1 MAEVYASIGT
11 RSDIAIANGDSKLP
25 ASASGSGTF
34 ASPYSMTYGSS
45 PGDVGVGDKLAIT
58 DNTSHAGAT
67 FYYFVKSVSSN
78 TVEVVWMYEDSGSIG
93 KQNPASLQYTDEYGD
108 VVKAAHTYSRT
119 YDTVVEWEAGLNN
132 SNFYSAND
140 DLTGWMHSDSDF
152 TEENVIFNYTATTYD
167 SIKLT
172 VNEDDRQ
179 NGIEGQTGK
188 VVNKPDANPGGGTA
202 SIYNLSIDNFTIE
215 WIEIDMSSSTST
227 HIVVQTGTSNTQAR
241 INAVIQ
247 HILIHSWG
255 TNQTGD
261 PMHGI
266 LLRGGSGGYQH
277 IFNCILYDF
286 TESDDHVT
294 AFNLNP
300 SRATVKCYNN
310 TSYDM
315 TITTRT
321 DKVAAGYYWGSTGTI
336 NIKNCIAI
344 DSKNTAGSAPA
355 SSSLDFRRGAGS
367 TDCDFCL
374 SSDSTASTYGTNA
387 QTSKTAA
394 NTFEAGYPASCL
406 FIKSDSDAAGNG
418 TDLSSEANIDITE
431 FDRNSV
437 DVSWDIGAHQ
447 VTRTASSSS
456 KPAFLI
462 FLDT

>member
-11 RSDIAIANGDSKLP
+11 RSNIAIADGDSKLP
-25 ASASGSGTF
+25 SSASGSGTF
-34 ASPYSMTYGSS
+34 ASPYSLTYSSS

-58 DNTSHAGAT
+58 DNNNYPGVT

-78 TVEVVWMYEDSGSIG
+78 TVEVVFMYDDGSSG
-93 KQNPASLQYTDEYGD
+93 KQNPTSLEVADEYGD
-108 VVKAAHTYSRT
+108 TEKAGHTYSRT
-119 YDTVVEWEAGLNN
+119 YDNVVEWEAGLNN

-215 WIEIDMSSSTST
+215 WIEVDMSSSTST
-227 HIVVQTGTSNTQAR
+227 HIVIQTGTSNTQAR
-241 INAVIQ
+241 TNAVIQ
-247 HILIHSWG
+247 HMLIHSWG
-255 TNQTGD
+255 TNQTPD

-286 TESDDHVT
+286 QESDDHVT

-315 TITTRT
+315 TVTTNT
-321 DKVAAGYYWGSTGTI
+321 SKVASGYFWGSTGTI

-355 SSSLDFRRGAGS
+355 SSSLDFRRGSGS

-394 NTFEAGYPASCL
+394 NTFETPGSNML
-406 FIKSDSDAAGNG
+406 IKSTSDAAGNG
-418 TDLSSEANIDITE
+418 TDLGSEANIDITE
-431 FDRNSV
+431 FDRNGIDV
-437 DVSWDIGAHQ
+437 DWDIGAHQ
-447 VTRTASSSS
+447 VTRTASVS
-456 KPAFLI
+456 AGAALLLFI
-462 FLDT
+462 N

>member
-11 RSDIAIANGDSKLP
+11 RSNIAIADGDSKLP
-25 ASASGSGTF
+25 SSASGSGTF
-34 ASPYSMTYGSS
+34 ASPYSLTYSSS

-58 DNTSHAGAT
+58 DNNNYPGVT

-78 TVEVVWMYEDSGSIG
+78 TVEVVFMYDDGSSG
-93 KQNPASLQYTDEYGD
+93 KQNPTSLEVADEYGD
-108 VVKAAHTYSRT
+108 TEKAGHTYSRT
-119 YDTVVEWEAGLNN
+119 YDNVVEWEAGLNN

-215 WIEIDMSSSTST
+215 WIEVDMSSSTST
-227 HIVVQTGTSNTQAR
+227 HIVIQTGTSNTQAR
-241 INAVIQ
+241 TNAVIQ
-247 HILIHSWG
+247 HMLIHSWG
-255 TNQTGD
+255 TNQTPD

-286 TESDDHVT
+286 QESDDHVT

-315 TITTRT
+315 TVTTNT
-321 DKVAAGYYWGSTGTI
+321 SKVASGFFWGSTGTI

-355 SSSLDFRRGAGS
+355 SSSLDFRRGSGS

-394 NTFEAGYPASCL
+394 NTFETPGSNML
-406 FIKSDSDAAGNG
+406 IKSTSDAAGNG
-418 TDLSSEANIDITE
+418 TDLGSEANIDITE
-431 FDRNSV
+431 FDRNGIDV
-437 DVSWDIGAHQ
+437 DWDIGAHQ
-447 VTRTASSSS
+447 VTRTASVS
-456 KPAFLI
+456 AGAALLLFI
-462 FLDT
+462 N

>member
-11 RSDIAIANGDSKLP
+11 RSNIAIADGDSKLP
-25 ASASGSGTF
+25 SSASGSGTF
-34 ASPYSMTYGSS
+34 ASPYSLAYSSS
-45 PGDVGVGDKLAIT
+45 PGDVGVGDKLSIT
-58 DNTSHAGAT
+58 DNNNYAGTT

-78 TVEVVWMYEDSGSIG
+78 TVEVVFMYEDSGAVG
-93 KQNPASLQYTDEYGD
+93 KQNPTSLEVTDDYGD
-108 VVKAAHTYSRT
+108 TELAGHTYSRT

-140 DLTGWMHSDSDF
+140 DLTGWMHADSDF

-179 NGIEGQTGK
+179 HGIEGQTGK
-188 VVNKPDANPGGGTA
+188 VVNKPNANPGSEDK

-227 HIVVQTGTSNTQAR
+227 SVIVQTGTSNTQTK

-247 HILIHSWG
+247 HMLIHSWG
-255 TNQTGD
+255 TNQTPD

-286 TESDDHVT
+286 QESDDHVT
-294 AFNLNP
+294 AYNMNQ

-315 TITTRT
+315 TVTTRN
-321 DKVAAGYYWGSTGTI
+321 DKNATGYFWGTNGTI
-336 NIKNCIAI
+336 NIKNCIGI
-344 DSKNTAGSAPA
+344 DSKNTNG
-355 SSSLDFRRGAGS
+355 SSSAAMSQDFRRGSGS
-367 TDCDFCL
+367 DDCDFCL

-387 QTSKTAA
+387 QINKTAA
-394 NTFEAGYPASCL
+394 NTFEAGYPASGL
-406 FIKSDSDAAGNG
+406 FIKSDSDAVENG
-418 TDLSSEANIDITE
+418 TDLGTDANIDITE

-437 DVSWDIGAHQ
+437 DVDWDIGAHQ
-447 VTRTASSSS
+447 VTREAESSAG
-456 KPAFLI
+456 PAFI
-462 FLDT
+462 MFLDT

>member
-1 MAEVYASIGT
+1 MAEVYASIGS
-11 RSDIAIANGDSKLP
+11 RSNIAIADGDSKLP
-25 ASASGSGTF
+25 NVNFSGSGTF

-58 DNTSHAGAT
+58 DNTSYSGAT

-78 TVEVVWMYEDSGSIG
+78 TVEVVFMYEDSGSYG
-93 KQNPASLQYTDEYGD
+93 NQNPTTLDYTDDYGD
-108 VVKAAHTYSRT
+108 VVKAGHTYSRT
-119 YDTVVEWEAGLNN
+119 YSTVVAWEAGLNN

-140 DLTGWMHSDSDF
+140 DLTGWMHADSDF
-152 TEENVIFNYTATTYD
+152 TEENVIFNYTSTTYD

-179 NGIEGQTGK
+179 HGIEGQTGK
-188 VVNKPDANPGGGTA
+188 VVNKPNANPGSEDK

-227 HIVVQTGTSNTQAR
+227 SIIVQTGTSNTQTK

-247 HILIHSWG
+247 HMLIHSWG
-255 TNQTGD
+255 TNQTSD

-286 TESDDHVT
+286 QESDDHVT
-294 AFNLNP
+294 AYNMNQ

-315 TITTRT
+315 TVTTRN
-321 DKVAAGYYWGSTGTI
+321 DKNASGYFWGTNGTI

-344 DSKNTAGSAPA
+344 DSKNTNG
-355 SSSLDFRRGAGS
+355 SSSAAMSQDFRRGSGS
-367 TDCDFCL
+367 DDCDFCL

-394 NTFEAGYPASCL
+394 NTFETPGSDMR
-406 FIKSDSDAAGNG
+406 IKSDSDAVENG
-418 TDLSSEANIDITE
+418 TDLGTDANIDISE
-431 FDRNSV
+431 FDRNGV
-437 DVSWDIGAHQ
+437 DVSWDIGAYQ
-447 VTRTASSSS
+447 VTRTASVS
-456 KPAFLI
+456 AGAALLLFI
-462 FLDT
+462 N

>member
-11 RSDIAIANGDSKLP
+11 RSNIAIADGDSKLP
-25 ASASGSGTF
+25 SSASGSGTF
-34 ASPYSMTYGSS
+34 ASPYSLTYSSS

-58 DNTSHAGAT
+58 DNNNYPGVT

-78 TVEVVWMYEDSGSIG
+78 TVEVVFMYDDGSSG
-93 KQNPASLQYTDEYGD
+93 KQNPTSLEVADEYGD
-108 VVKAAHTYSRT
+108 TEKAGHTYSRT
-119 YDTVVEWEAGLNN
+119 YDNVVEWEAGLNN

-140 DLTGWMHSDSDF
+140 DLTGWMHSDSEF

-215 WIEIDMSSSTST
+215 WIEVDMSSSTST
-227 HIVVQTGTSNTQAR
+227 HIVIQTGTSNTQAR
-241 INAVIQ
+241 TNAVIQ
-247 HILIHSWG
+247 HMLIHSWG
-255 TNQTGD
+255 TNQTPD

-286 TESDDHVT
+286 QESDDHVT

-315 TITTRT
+315 TVTTNT
-321 DKVAAGYYWGSTGTI
+321 SKVASGFFWGSTGTI

-355 SSSLDFRRGAGS
+355 SSSLDFRRGSGS

-394 NTFEAGYPASCL
+394 NTFETPGSNML
-406 FIKSDSDAAGNG
+406 IKSTSDAAGNG
-418 TDLSSEANIDITE
+418 TDLGSEANIDITE
-431 FDRNSV
+431 FDRNGIDV
-437 DVSWDIGAHQ
+437 DWDIGAHQ
-447 VTRTASSSS
+447 VTRTASVS
-456 KPAFLI
+456 AGAALLLFI
-462 FLDT
+462 N

>member
-11 RSDIAIANGDSKLP
+11 RSNIAIADGDSKLP
-25 ASASGSGTF
+25 SSASGSGTF
-34 ASPYSMTYGSS
+34 ASPYSLTYSSS

-58 DNTSHAGAT
+58 DNNNYPGVT

-78 TVEVVWMYEDSGSIG
+78 TVEVVFMYDDGSSG
-93 KQNPASLQYTDEYGD
+93 KQNPTSLEVADEYGD
-108 VVKAAHTYSRT
+108 TEKAGHTYSRT
-119 YDTVVEWEAGLNN
+119 YDNVVEWEAGLNN

-140 DLTGWMHSDSDF
+140 DLTGWMHSDADF
-152 TEENVIFNYTATTYD
+152 AEENVIFNYTATTYD

-188 VVNKPDANPGGGTA
+188 VVNKPDANPGGGSA

-215 WIEIDMSSSTST
+215 WIEVDMSSSTST
-227 HIVVQTGTSNTQAR
+227 HIVIQTGTSNTQAR

-247 HILIHSWG
+247 HMLIHSWG
-255 TNQTGD
+255 TNQTAD

-277 IFNCILYDF
+277 VFNCILYDF
-286 TESDDHVT
+286 QESDDHVT

-315 TITTRT
+315 TVTTRT

-355 SSSLDFRRGAGS
+355 SSSLDFRRGSGS

-394 NTFEAGYPASCL
+394 NTFETPGSNML
-406 FIKSDSDAAGNG
+406 IKSTSDAAGNG
-418 TDLSSEANIDITE
+418 TDLGSEANIDITE
-431 FDRNSV
+431 FDRNSIDV
-437 DVSWDIGAHQ
+437 DWDIGAHQ
-447 VTRTASSSS
+447 VTRTASVS
-456 KPAFLI
+456 AGAALLLFI
-462 FLDT
+462 N

>member
-11 RSDIAIANGDSKLP
+11 RSDIAIADGDSKLP
-25 ASASGSGTF
+25 ASASGAGNFS
-34 ASPYSMTYGSS
+34 SPWSMTYGSS

-58 DNTSHAGAT
+58 DNTSYSGTT
-67 FYYFVKSVSSN
+67 FYYFVKSVSGN
-78 TVEVVWMYEDSGSIG
+78 TVEVVWMYEDSGSHG
-93 KQNPASLQYTDEYGD
+93 AQNPTSLQYTDDYGD
-108 VVKAAHTYSRT
+108 IVKAGHTYSRT

-140 DLTGWMHSDSDF
+140 DLTGWMHADSDF
-152 TEENVIFNYTATTYD
+152 TEENVIFNYTSTTYD

-179 NGIEGQTGK
+179 HGIEGQTGK
-188 VVNKPDANPGGGTA
+188 VVNKPNANPGDSSK

-227 HIVVQTGTSNTQAR
+227 GICIQTGTSNTQTK

-247 HILIHSWG
+247 HMLIHSWG
-255 TNQTGD
+255 TNQTPD
-261 PMHGI
+261 PLHGI
-266 LLRGGSGGYQH
+266 LLRGGSGGYHH

-286 TESDDHVT
+286 QESDDHVT
-294 AFNLNP
+294 AFNMNQ

-315 TITTRT
+315 TVTGSTSKYAT
-321 DKVAAGYYWGSTGTI
+321 AYYWGTNGTI
-336 NIKNCIAI
+336 NIKNCIGI
-344 DSKNTAGSAPA
+344 DSENTAGGGTA
-355 SSSLDFRRGAGS
+355 SHSVDFRRSGGS

-374 SSDSTASTYGTNA
+374 SSDSTASTNGTNA

-394 NTFEAGYPASCL
+394 NTFEAGYPASGL

-437 DVSWDIGAHQ
+437 DVDWDIGAHQ
-447 VTRTASSSS
+447 VTRTASSTAN
-456 KPAFLI
+456 PAFII
-462 FLDT
+462 FLDI

>member
-11 RSDIAIANGDSKLP
+11 RSNIAIADGDSKLP
-25 ASASGSGTF
+25 SSASGSGTF
-34 ASPYSMTYGSS
+34 ASPYSLTYSSS

-58 DNTSHAGAT
+58 DNNNYSGVT

-78 TVEVVWMYEDSGSIG
+78 TVEVVFMYDDGSTG
-93 KQNPASLQYTDEYGD
+93 KQNPTSLEVADEYGD
-108 VVKAAHTYSRT
+108 TEKAGHTYSRT

-227 HIVVQTGTSNTQAR
+227 HIVIQTGTTNTQAR
-241 INAVIQ
+241 TNAVIQ
-247 HILIHSWG
+247 HMLIHSWG
-255 TNQTGD
+255 TNQTAD

-277 IFNCILYDF
+277 VFNCILYDF
-286 TESDDHVT
+286 QESDDHVT
-294 AFNLNP
+294 AFNMNP

-315 TITTRT
+315 TVTTNT
-321 DKVAAGYYWGSTGTI
+321 SKVASGYFWGSTGTI

-355 SSSLDFRRGAGS
+355 SSSQDFRRGSGS

-394 NTFEAGYPASCL
+394 NTFETPGSNML
-406 FIKSDSDAAGNG
+406 IKSTSDAAGNG
-418 TDLSSEANIDITE
+418 TDLGSEANIDITE
-431 FDRNSV
+431 FDRNGIDV
-437 DVSWDIGAHQ
+437 DWDIGAHQ
-447 VTRTASSSS
+447 VTRTASVS
-456 KPAFLI
+456 AGAALLLFI
-462 FLDT
+462 N

>member
-11 RSDIAIANGDSKLP
+11 RSNIAIADGDSKLP
-25 ASASGSGTF
+25 SSASGSGTF
-34 ASPYSMTYGSS
+34 ASPYSLTYSSS

-58 DNTSHAGAT
+58 DNNNYPGVT

-78 TVEVVWMYEDSGSIG
+78 TVEVVFMYDDGSSG
-93 KQNPASLQYTDEYGD
+93 KQNPTSLEVADEYGD
-108 VVKAAHTYSRT
+108 PEKAGHTYSRT
-119 YDTVVEWEAGLNN
+119 YDNVVEWEAGLNN

-215 WIEIDMSSSTST
+215 WIEVDMSSSTST
-227 HIVVQTGTSNTQAR
+227 HIVIQTGTSNTQAR
-241 INAVIQ
+241 TNAVIQ
-247 HILIHSWG
+247 HMLIHSWG
-255 TNQTGD
+255 TNQTPD

-286 TESDDHVT
+286 QESDDHVT

-315 TITTRT
+315 TVTTNT
-321 DKVAAGYYWGSTGTI
+321 SKVASGYFWGSTGTI

-355 SSSLDFRRGAGS
+355 SSSLDFRRGSGS

-394 NTFEAGYPASCL
+394 NTFETPGSNML
-406 FIKSDSDAAGNG
+406 IKSTSDAAGNG
-418 TDLSSEANIDITE
+418 TDLGSEANIDITE
-431 FDRNSV
+431 FDRNGIDV
-437 DVSWDIGAHQ
+437 DWDIGAHQ
-447 VTRTASSSS
+447 VTRTASVS
-456 KPAFLI
+456 AGAALLLFI
-462 FLDT
+462 N

>member
-11 RSDIAIANGDSKLP
+11 RSNIAIADGDSKLP
-25 ASASGSGTF
+25 SSASGSGTF
-34 ASPYSMTYGSS
+34 ASPYSLAYSSS
-45 PGDVGVGDKLAIT
+45 PGDVGIGDKLAIT
-58 DNTSHAGAT
+58 DSNNYTGAT

-78 TVEVVWMYEDSGSIG
+78 TVEVVFMYEDSGSYG
-93 KQNPASLQYTDEYGD
+93 KQNPTDLEVQDAYGD
-108 VVKAAHTYSRT
+108 TELAGHTYSRT
-119 YDTVVEWEAGLNN
+119 YTTVVAWEAGLNN

-140 DLTGWMHSDSDF
+140 DLTGWMHADSDF

-179 NGIEGQTGK
+179 HGIEGQTGK
-188 VVNKPDANPGGGTA
+188 VVNKPNANPGGGTA
-202 SIYNLSIDNFTIE
+202 SIYDLSIDNFTIE

-227 HIVVQTGTSNTQAR
+227 SCCIQTGTSNTQTK
-241 INAVIQ
+241 INAAIQ
-247 HILIHSWG
+247 NMMIHSWG
-255 TNQTGD
+255 TNQTAD
-261 PMHGI
+261 PLNGI
-266 LLRGGSGGYQH
+266 LVRGGSGGYH
-277 IFNCILYDF
+277 HVFNCICYDF
-286 TESDDHVT
+286 QESDDHVT
-294 AFNLNP
+294 AFNMNQ

-315 TITTRT
+315 TVTVRT
-321 DKVAAGYYWGSTGTI
+321 DKYASGFLWGTNGTI

-344 DSKNTAGSAPA
+344 DSINTQNS
-355 SSSLDFRRGAGS
+355 SSSLDFRRSAGS

-394 NTFEAGYPASCL
+394 NTFEAGYPASGL

-418 TDLSSEANIDITE
+418 TDLGSEANIDITE

-437 DVSWDIGAHQ
+437 DVDWDIGAHQ
-447 VTRTASSSS
+447 VTRTALSSS
-456 KPAFLI
+456 KPAFLM
-462 FLDT
+462 FLDI

>member
-11 RSDIAIANGDSKLP
+11 RSNIAIADGDSKLP
-25 ASASGSGTF
+25 SSASGSGTF
-34 ASPYSMTYGSS
+34 ASPYSLTYSSS

-58 DNTSHAGAT
+58 DNNNYPGVT

-78 TVEVVWMYEDSGSIG
+78 TVEVVFMYDDGSSG
-93 KQNPASLQYTDEYGD
+93 KQNPTSLEVADEYGD
-108 VVKAAHTYSRT
+108 TEKAGHTYSRT
-119 YDTVVEWEAGLNN
+119 YDNVVEWEAGLNN

-215 WIEIDMSSSTST
+215 WIEVDMSSSTST
-227 HIVVQTGTSNTQAR
+227 HIVIQTGTSNTQAR
-241 INAVIQ
+241 TNAVIQ
-247 HILIHSWG
+247 HMLIHSWG
-255 TNQTGD
+255 TNQTPD

-286 TESDDHVT
+286 QESDDHVT

-315 TITTRT
+315 TVTTNT
-321 DKVAAGYYWGSTGTI
+321 SKVASGYFWGSTGTI

-394 NTFEAGYPASCL
+394 NTFETPGSNML
-406 FIKSDSDAAGNG
+406 IKSTSDAAGNG
-418 TDLSSEANIDITE
+418 TDLGSEANIDITE
-431 FDRNSV
+431 FDRNGIDV
-437 DVSWDIGAHQ
+437 DWDIGAHQ
-447 VTRTASSSS
+447 VTRTASVS
-456 KPAFLI
+456 AGAALLLFI
-462 FLDT
+462 N